1 MTTAIDPREQIIR
14 GLEDVIVC
22 ESSVSNVDGQQGVLT
37 YRGYDINDLAENSTY
52 EETAYLLLY
61 GKLPTSSELTTFTKA
76 LTAARAVPQS
86 VIDTLKLLPMAT
98 NTMAALRTA
107 ISALGCTD
115 KNAETV
121 TAENELQVATRLI
134 SQFATITAAIGRIRD
149 GKEPIAP
156 DASLSHAAN
165 FLYMLS
171 GTKPSAQMAR
181 VMDLALVLHADHE
194 LPASNFSALVVASS
208 MTDMYS
214 AITAAVGSLKGPL
227 HGGANEDAL
236 RNVTRIGSP
245 GNVKTYL
252 DDCVANK
259 KKIPGVG
266 HRVYKVLDP
275 RARILKRFAAQL
287 AEGSKEIS
295 TLLQTASDLEKMAEP
310 IYGPKGIYPNVDFYS
325 GIVYHA
331 MKIPTELFTPIF
343 AVSRIAGWAAILIE
357 FLPQNRI
364 FRPRALY
371 TGKEGQKFTK
381 IGDRA

>member
-1 MTTAIDPREQIIR
+1 MATAIDPREQIIR

-22 ESSVSNVDGQQGVLT
+22 ESSVSNVDGKNGILT
-37 YRGYDINDLAENSTY
+37 YRGYDINDLADHSTF
-52 EETAYLLLY
+52 EETAYLLLR
-61 GKLPTSSELTTFTKA
+61 GHLPSSSELAAFTKD
-76 LTAARAVPQS
+76 LIAARTLPQS
-86 VIDTLKLLPMAT
+86 VIDTLKLLPKTT

-107 ISALGCTD
+107 VSALGCTD
-115 KNAETV
+115 TSADTV
-121 TAENELQVATRLI
+121 TADNETHVATRLI

-156 DASLSHAAN
+156 DARLSHAAN
-165 FLYMLS
+165 FMYMMT
-171 GTKPSAQMAR
+171 GTKPSAQVAR

-214 AITAAVGSLKGPL
+214 SITAAVGSLKGPL

-236 RNVTRIGSP
+236 RNVIKIGGP
-245 GNVKTYL
+245 ANVKAYV
-252 DDCVANK
+252 DDCMANK
-259 KKIPGVG
+259 KKIPGIG

-275 RARILKRFAAQL
+275 RARILKRYAIQL
-287 AEGSKEIS
+287 AEGDKEIS
-295 TLLQTASDLEKMAEP
+295 TLLQTASDLEKRVEP

-331 MKIPTELFTPIF
+331 MGIPTELFTPIF

-371 TGKEGQKFTK
+371 TGKTGQKFTQ
-381 IGDRA
+381 IGDRT

>member
-1 MTTAIDPREQIIR
+1 MAAAVDPREQIIR

-22 ESSVSNVDGQQGVLT
+22 ESSVSNVDGQKGILS
-37 YRGYDINDLAENSTY
+37 YRGYDINDLAEKSTF

-61 GKLPTSSELTTFTKA
+61 GHLPTTAELSAFTKE
-76 LTAARAVPQS
+76 LVAARALPAA
-86 VIDTLKLLPMAT
+86 VIDTLKLLPKTT

-107 ISALGCTD
+107 VSALGCTD
-115 KNAETV
+115 KNADTV
-121 TAENELQVATRLI
+121 TVENEHQVATHLI
-134 SQFATITAAIGRIRD
+134 SQFATITAAIARIRE

-156 DASLSHAAN
+156 DASLGHAAN
-165 FLYMLS
+165 FMYMIT
-171 GTKPSAQMAR
+171 GTKPSAALAR
-181 VMDLALVLHADHE
+181 IMDVALILHADHE
-194 LPASNFSALVVASS
+194 VPASNFSALVVASS

-236 RNVTRIGSP
+236 RNVTQIGGP
-245 GNVKTYL
+245 AKVQAYV
-252 DDCVANK
+252 DDCMATK
-259 KKIPGVG
+259 KKIPGIG

-275 RARILKRFAAQL
+275 RARILKRYAAQL
-287 AEGSKEIS
+287 GEDNKEIS
-295 TLLQTASDLEKMAEP
+295 TLFQTASDLEKLVEP

-331 MKIPTELFTPIF
+331 MGIPTELFTPIF
-343 AVSRIAGWAAILIE
+343 AVSRIVGWTAILIE

-371 TGKEGQKFTK
+371 VGKTDQKFVAIAT
-381 IGDRA
+381 R

>member
-1 MTTAIDPREQIIR
+1 MATAIDPREQIIR

-22 ESSVSNVDGQQGVLT
+22 ESSVSNVDGKKGVLT

-52 EETAYLLLY
+52 EETAYLLLH
-61 GKLPTSSELTTFTKA
+61 GKLPTSAA
-76 LTAARAVPQS
+76 LTAFTKELVAARTLPQS
-86 VIDTLKLLPMAT
+86 VIDTLKLLPKTT

-107 ISALGCTD
+107 VSALGCTD
-115 KNAETV
+115 KNADTV
-121 TAENELQVATRLI
+121 TAENEKAVATRLI
-134 SQFATITAAIGRIRD
+134 SQFATITAAIGRIRE
-149 GKEPIAP
+149 GKEPVAP

-165 FLYMLS
+165 FMYMMS
-171 GTKPSAQMAR
+171 GTKPSTQMAR

-214 AITAAVGSLKGPL
+214 SITAAVGSLKGPL

-236 RNVTRIGSP
+236 RNVTKIGGPS
-245 GNVKTYL
+245 NVKAYV
-252 DDCVANK
+252 DDCMANK
-259 KKIPGVG
+259 KKVPGIG

-275 RARILKRFAAQL
+275 RARILKRYAAQL
-287 AEGSKEIS
+287 AEGNKEIS
-295 TLLQTASDLEKMAEP
+295 SLFQTANDLENMVEP

-331 MKIPTELFTPIF
+331 MGIPTELFTPIF

-371 TGKEGQKFTK
+371 TGKEGQKFSK
-381 IGDRA
+381 IGDRT

>member
-1 MTTAIDPREQIIR
+1 MATAIDPREQIIR

-22 ESSVSNVDGQQGVLT
+22 ESSVSNVDGQKGILT
-37 YRGYDINDLAENSTY
+37 YRGYDINDLAEHATF
-52 EETAYLLLY
+52 EETAYLLLK
-61 GKLPTSSELTTFTKA
+61 GHLPTSTELATFTKE
-76 LTAARAVPQS
+76 LIAARAVPQS
-86 VIDTLKLLPMAT
+86 VLETLKLLPKNT

-107 ISALGCTD
+107 VSTLGCTD
-115 KNAETV
+115 ATADTV
-121 TAENELQVATRLI
+121 TAENETQVATRLI
-134 SQFATITAAIGRIRD
+134 SQLATLTAAIGRIRN
-149 GKEPIAP
+149 GKDPIAP

-165 FLYMLS
+165 FMYMMS

-214 AITAAVGSLKGPL
+214 SITAAIGSLKGPL

-236 RNVTRIGSP
+236 RNITKIGGP
-245 GNVKTYL
+245 ANVKSYMADIVT
-252 DDCVANK
+252 NK
-259 KKIPGVG
+259 KKVPGIG

-275 RARILKRFAAQL
+275 RARILKRYAAQL
-287 AEGSKEIS
+287 AEGNAEIA
-295 TLLQTASDLEKMAEP
+295 TLLQTASDLEQQAIP
-310 IYGPKGIYPNVDFYS
+310 VFGPKGLYPNVDFYS

-331 MKIPTELFTPIF
+331 MGIPTELFTPIF
-343 AVSRIAGWAAILIE
+343 AVSRIAGWTAILIE

-371 TGKEGQKFTK
+371 TGKTEQHYTT
-381 IGDRA
+381 IGDRK